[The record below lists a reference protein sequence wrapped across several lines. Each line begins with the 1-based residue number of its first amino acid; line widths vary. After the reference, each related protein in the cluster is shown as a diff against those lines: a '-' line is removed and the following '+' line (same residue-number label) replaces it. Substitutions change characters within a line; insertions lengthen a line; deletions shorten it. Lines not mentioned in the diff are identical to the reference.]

1 MLKRKNPFVKAIL
14 NDRKEMESKYK
25 SDFNNTKKAL
35 EEMQIAMKKLSAK
48 KTKLVLVGF
57 IHKKPHST

>member
-35 EEMQIAMKKLSAK
+35 EEMRACMQKLSAK
-48 KTKLVLVGF
+48 
-57 IHKKPHST
+57 